1 MVTFAW
7 SIVPVPTV
15 EYWRWGQIE
24 DAQFNAAVRMILVD
38 ENLRSGTKLDAVS
51 VRQQKNL
58 GPGNVIIL
66 NLTIKYLRPSKP
78 RNHKWYFSEKASAE
92 KRQCNDTPLAIAFKV
107 FRLPGD
113 RT

>member
-78 RNHKWYFSEKASAE
+78 RNH
-92 KRQCNDTPLAIAFKV
+92 IMV
-107 FRLPGD
+107 FFRKSICRKETMQRHPAGHCIQSI
-113 RT
+113 